1 MGLSVRVYKNI
12 KRTDNDD
19 DCNFTSYVI
28 DENWR
33 YKVKNLE
40 YDKNYKGDCT
50 DANVSYAYST
60 HNRFRETL
68 IKIIGRNDL
77 LLKDGKIDWV
87 NLEHEKDMPFYEL
100 INFADNEGC
109 LDFEISSILYNNFIE
124 WKDKAVKF
132 LANDDYTKGNYL
144 KWLDVFEVGK
154 DNGVVVFS

>member
-1 MGLSVRVYKNI
+1 MGLAVSVYKNI
-12 KRTDNDD
+12 KRTDNEDD
-19 DCNFTSYVI
+19 YDFIAYVI
-28 DENWR
+28 DDNWK

-40 YDKNYKGDCT
+40 YDKLYKGKCT
-50 DANVSYAYST
+50 DADVSYAYST

-68 IKIIGRNDL
+68 LKIIGRDDL

-87 NLEHEKDMPFYEL
+87 RLKDEKKMPFYEL

-109 LDFEISSILYNNFIE
+109 LDFEINTILYRNFME

-132 LANDDYTKGNYL
+132 LADDKYTKNNYMN
-144 KWLDVFEVGK
+144 WLDVFEDGK